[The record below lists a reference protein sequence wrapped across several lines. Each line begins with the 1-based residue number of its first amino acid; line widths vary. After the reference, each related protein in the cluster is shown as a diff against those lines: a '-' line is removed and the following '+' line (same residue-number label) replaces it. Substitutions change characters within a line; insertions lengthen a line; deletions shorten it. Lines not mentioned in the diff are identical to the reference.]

1 MKIVIAPDSFK
12 ESLSAMEAARA
23 IEHGF
28 KKVFAE
34 AKYDLVP
41 MADGGEGT
49 VDAMVRAT
57 NGTFL
62 TVRVSGPLNQR
73 VDAVMGILGDGK
85 TAVIEMAAASGL
97 PLVRNELR
105 NPMNTTTLG
114 TGELIRAGLDRGI
127 RRFVIGIGGSATVD
141 GGIGAMVGLGAKFFD
156 DHGSEVSPNGRGVG
170 KISKIDFSGFDK
182 RVAESEILV
191 ACDVNNPLTGP
202 TGAARVF
209 GPQKGAT
216 PEMVKVLDENLKK
229 YASVV
234 RQQMGVEIETIP
246 GAGAAGGLG
255 AAMVGFC
262 KAKLCSGSELVAK
275 TIGLSERL
283 QGADLCI
290 TGEGRID
297 GQSAGGKV
305 CYRVAEIAK
314 NQNVPAIAIVGSIG
328 ADAGKNI
335 PPLTA
340 YFAIVNRPMELSEA
354 ITQAEELMAGQAE
367 QVARIIKTSHECHR

>member
-12 ESLSAMEAARA
+12 ESLSAMEVAQA
-23 IEHGF
+23 IGCGF
-28 KKVFAE
+28 RHVFPE

-57 NGTFL
+57 GGTFL
-62 TVRVSGPLNQR
+62 NVRVAGPLNQP
-73 VDAVMGILGDGK
+73 VETIMGILGDGK

-97 PLVRNELR
+97 PLVRQDQR

-114 TGELIRAGLDRGI
+114 TGQLIRQGLDRGI

-141 GGIGAMVGLGAKFFD
+141 GGIGAMAALGARFLDEIGNEVPPTGRGLG
-156 DHGSEVSPNGRGVG
+156 
-170 KISKIDFSGFDK
+170 KIAKIDFKTFDK
-182 RVAESEILV
+182 RISESEILV

-216 PEMVKVLDENLKK
+216 PEMVKVLDEYLTH
-229 YASVV
+229 YAKIV
-234 RQQMGVEIETIP
+234 REQMGVEIEIVP

-255 AAMVGFC
+255 AALLGFC
-262 KAKLCSGSELVAK
+262 NAKLQSGSELVAR
-275 TIGLSERL
+275 TVGLADRL
-283 QGADLCI
+283 TDANLCI

-297 GQSAGGKV
+297 GQSTAGKV
-305 CYRVAEIAK
+305 CYRVAQIAQSK
-314 NQNVPAIAIVGSIG
+314 KVPAIAIVGSAG
-328 ADAGKNI
+328 PDADKNI

-340 YFAIVNRPMELSEA
+340 YFAITNRPMELSEA
-354 ITQAEELMAGQAE
+354 ISRAEELLASQAQ
-367 QVARIIKTSHECHR
+367 QVARVMACGRVLA